1 MSWTPCFV
9 SWGKVTVQCTD
20 KRHRVRRSVSPLK
33 RFCPYKGA
41 CIFLL
46 IWSPGL
52 STKLMRSLYFL
63 KLQEHAQYKAV
74 SNSLTRT
81 EVKKLRLFCD
91 AECIHIKQIFQ
102 YKKYKN

>member
-9 SWGKVTVQCTD
+9 SWGKVIVQCTD

-52 STKLMRSLYFL
+52 STKLMRSLYFF
-63 KLQEHAQYKAV
+63 KAAGARSV
-74 SNSLTRT
+74 QSH
-81 EVKKLRLFCD
+81 VKFTNTHRGEKAAFAL
-91 AECIHIKQIFQ
+91 
-102 YKKYKN
+102 